1 MWKILGKNRV
11 RMYPYAG
18 TFKSWQRGFTCGQ
31 RPETTQET
39 AACHKT
45 EHGETQLKTPELFS
59 LPPVSHPSFIL
70 KSFQFWPCC
79 LFPHHPHSL
88 SLHNTN
94 LTTNTDK
101 SEFSLQG
108 RQRGIIT
115 SLEKGRSLPG
125 CQRDARDTPI
135 FRIDP
140 LGQMAQGRMA
150 KGLFIGGTRETLVR
164 EDWKPRDIE

>member
-1 MWKILGKNRV
+1 MQVHWSRGKEGSHV
-11 RMYPYAG
+11 
-18 TFKSWQRGFTCGQ
+18 TKGQ
-31 RPETTQET
+31 RLSRKQRP
-39 AACHKT
+39 AIKT
-45 EHGETQLKTPELFS
+45 EHGETQLRTPELFS
-59 LPPVSHPSFIL
+59 LPPVSPLLVSHPSFIL

-79 LFPHHPHSL
+79 FFPNHLYPL

-94 LTTNTDK
+94 LRTNINK

-108 RQRGIIT
+108 KQRGRT

-135 FRIDP
+135 FRVDP

-150 KGLFIGGTRETLVR
+150 KGLFIGGTKETLAR
-164 EDWKPRDIE
+164 EDWKPRGIE